1 MKVSRKQQAVQCT
14 RLAGE
19 DSGRIVNEEQ
29 TLEIISVVR
38 IGEWQ
43 VLEVRFTGAL
53 RPVEMVGLLKF
64 SFRLVSHTTY
74 SVKPF
79 YFVY

>member
-1 MKVSRKQQAVQCT
+1 MSRKQQAEQRT

-19 DSGRIVNEEQ
+19 HSSRIVNEEQ
-29 TLEIISVVR
+29 TWEIISVVR

-43 VLEVRFTGAL
+43 VLEVRFSGAL

-64 SFRLVSHTTY
+64 LFRLVSHTY
-74 SVKPF
+74 V
-79 YFVY
+79 V

>member
-1 MKVSRKQQAVQCT
+1 MSRKQQAVQCT

-19 DSGRIVNEEQ
+19 ESNRIVNEER
-29 TLEIISVVR
+29 TWEIISVVR

-43 VLEVRFTGAL
+43 VLEVRFSGAL

-64 SFRLVSHTTY
+64 SFKLVSHTY
-74 SVKPF
+74 V
-79 YFVY
+79 V